1 MNENRRKAEPGGK
14 VLQVRRIGNSLGFIL
29 PKDLLAKLDLK
40 EGDQLHIVE
49 QPERGVKLSPYDPK
63 HAKAMEIAR
72 KSFRTYANTY
82 KALAE

>member
-1 MNENRRKAEPGGK
+1 MTETPRKAEPGGK
-14 VLQVRRIGNSLGFIL
+14 ALQVRRIGNSLGFIL

-49 QPERGVKLSPYDPK
+49 QPERGIKLSPYDPR